1 MPDQAA
7 RDTTGETTGQIAGQ
21 IAGEAARA
29 PFRELARE
37 AAGEAAGEAASEVA
51 TEPAAE
57 PAGESRAGGEES
69 PEPETGLAAENQRLR
84 ARLAQVEDFNA
95 RILRLFR
102 NDHVALLQLDRQL
115 RIRSFSPAAG
125 ELCRLQSG
133 DRGRMITTLSDDAI
147 GAQMDDDAAL
157 VLKTSRPCARE
168 LRLSDGR
175 WWLRQMFASRDADGC
190 VDGIIVNYLDINES
204 KEAGEAAVAAQRRMA
219 ETLEERV
226 EARTAQ
232 LRALAAELSLAE
244 ERERRALA
252 QDLHDD
258 LGQVLAIAK
267 IKLSSMDDHERRGA
281 LKAALKEVEALVD
294 HANRSVRSLMV
305 QLSPP
310 VLQTLGLPA
319 ALEWLAEEM
328 ERIYGISVRLDDDG
342 QPKPLAEAARS
353 SVFRAVRELLINVA
367 RHSGARQAEVNCLRS
382 NDRITVAVT
391 DHGSGFDYLAEM
403 ARPLAEAR
411 FGLLSVRERIEYLG
425 GEMNVDSTPDDGAT
439 ITLTLPVASAGEN
452 REEPLP

>member
-1 MPDQAA
+1 MSQ
-7 RDTTGETTGQIAGQ
+7 R
-21 IAGEAARA
+21 
-29 PFRELARE
+29 
-37 AAGEAAGEAASEVA
+37 AASETIGDAAGPGDEPPGPVA
-51 TEPAAE
+51 IAAPAA
-57 PAGESRAGGEES
+57 AGGGAQTASVPPLSLTEAQS
-69 PEPETGLAAENQRLR
+69 AAGDRPLPTAAGLAAENERLR
-84 ARLAQVEDFNA
+84 ERLAQAEVFNA
-95 RILRLFR
+95 RIQRLFR
-102 NDHVALLQLDRQL
+102 NEHIALLQLDRQL
-115 RIRSFSPAAG
+115 CLLAFSPAAG
-125 ELCRLQSG
+125 ELCRLFAA
-133 DRGRMITTLSDDAI
+133 DEGRTIAELAAERI
-147 GAQMDDDAAL
+147 GVHAGADAAR
-157 VLKTSRPCARE
+157 VLATSQPCARE

-175 WWLRQMFASRDADGC
+175 WWLRQMFASRGADDRVNG
-190 VDGIIVNYLDINES
+190 VVVNYLDINES
-204 KEAGEAAVAAQRRMA
+204 KEAGEAAIAAQRRMA

-244 ERERRALA
+244 ERERRVLA

-294 HANRSVRSLMV
+294 HANRSVRSLMM

-310 VLQTLGLPA
+310 LLQTLGLPA

-342 QPKPLAEAARS
+342 QPKPLPEAARS

-367 RHSGARQAEVNCLRS
+367 KHSGARQAEVNCLRS
-382 NDRITVAVT
+382 KDRITVAVT
-391 DHGSGFDYLAEM
+391 DHGSGFDYRAEM

-439 ITLTLPVASAGEN
+439 ITLTLPVAGAGET

>member
-1 MPDQAA
+1 M
-7 RDTTGETTGQIAGQ
+7 
-21 IAGEAARA
+21 
-29 PFRELARE
+29 
-37 AAGEAAGEAASEVA
+37 ASE
-51 TEPAAE
+51 PASE
-57 PAGESRAGGEES
+57 PAGEARAGGEES
-69 PEPETGLAAENQRLR
+69 PEPETRLAAENQRLR

-125 ELCRLQSG
+125 ELCRLQAG
-133 DRGRMITTLSDDAI
+133 DRGRMITALSDEGI
-147 GAQMDDDAAL
+147 GARIGARIGAHLGAHLGDDAAR
-157 VLKTSRPCARE
+157 VLQTSRPCARE

-175 WWLRQMFASRDADGC
+175 WWLRQMFASRDADGS

-294 HANRSVRSLMV
+294 HANRSVRSLMM

>member
-1 MPDQAA
+1 M
-7 RDTTGETTGQIAGQ
+7 AGQ
-21 IAGEAARA
+21 MAGEMAGEAARA
-29 PFRELARE
+29 PLRELARE
-37 AAGEAAGEAASEVA
+37 AAGEVASE
-51 TEPAAE
+51 PASE
-57 PAGESRAGGEES
+57 PAGESRDGGEES

-125 ELCRLQSG
+125 ELCRLHAS
-133 DRGRMITTLSDDAI
+133 DRGRMITALSDERI
-147 GAQMDDDAAL
+147 GARIGAHLGDDAAR
-157 VLKTSRPCARE
+157 VLQTSRPCARE

-175 WWLRQMFASRDADGC
+175 WWLRQMFASRDADGS

-294 HANRSVRSLMV
+294 HANRSVRSLMM

-367 RHSGARQAEVNCLRS
+367 KHSGVRQAEVNCLRS

-439 ITLTLPVASAGEN
+439 ITLTLPVASAGET